1 MDLLSPNVSIASFE
15 EMSISEK
22 ADCKEKLS
30 WSDGQSC
37 GYPDCIYF
45 AAAGIF
51 QNIHV
56 EKPLDRKL
64 VSYGTVRKE
73 PVMEIKDETSKHLSF
88 ELAFS
93 ALKYQDLLED
103 LLVDSYFY
111 SSQTIPDDLNSLVVV
126 MLYDFQDRNFQPRVC
141 CSDEEIEDVRQVEK
155 YLYKT
160 KLAASLARCRIKH
173 DIPSID
179 FILPETV
186 RKKQENASTLP
197 LYAWVNTFKASLED
211 VCCSLEKD
219 GFSKVKSITE
229 FEGLTFCQDLHCED
243 LLIFPAH
250 LKYDLCG
257 MEVFKDNKLVI
268 QDKSRSLAVHA
279 VKTLVNPD
287 DDILIV
293 NAASGLTVTHLSAVL
308 NLGTGKLFAC
318 GVKSELDQEQLQN
331 LFMQLECKNIK
342 LLPENFKDIEPTDSR
357 LQKVKIILLLPQ
369 CSESGVS
376 NPVEFILNEKGDPGL
391 LQDLSQGSISED
403 KMNVL
408 VESQTQ
414 DLTHALKFPKVQAV
428 VYSTCSVYPEENEEL
443 VMKILQDQPDGNKL
457 QPYRI
462 SPPSLPLPCASDLNS
477 PRNLFFKMDPSEIA
491 NACFVAVLTREDL
504 SVTAPKHIIA
514 RAMAKGILDG
524 ISPPKSPKKDRRK
537 SKSTVR
543 LNFSS
548 TGTQAKIAE
557 FINQECKEGTNSRVH
572 NNTGGNNFHRA
583 QLNSNMASSSRR
595 LPGPSLTSPRRSFNK
610 GASIIQPVPAR
621 PRKEDKM
628 RVLKPVELVFPPV
641 TLPCYTSLVNKRQT
655 TPRLSYIHW
664 RGTNVNVRTSLAR
677 SYSVHVAKSKET
689 VRPPLV
695 YHPRPWC

>member
-73 PVMEIKDETSKHLSF
+73 PMMEIKDETSKHLSF

-126 MLYDFQDRNFQPRVC
+126 MLYDFQDRKFQPRVC

-155 YLYKT
+155 YL
-160 KLAASLARCRIKH
+160 
-173 DIPSID
+173 
-179 FILPETV
+179 F
-186 RKKQENASTLP
+186 
-197 LYAWVNTFKASLED
+197 SLED
-211 VCCSLEKD
+211 VCCSLEKE

-279 VKTLVNPD
+279 VKALVNTD

-308 NLGTGKLFAC
+308 TLGTGKIFAC

-342 LLPENFKDIEPTDSR
+342 MLPENFKDIEPTDSR

-428 VYSTCSVYPEENEEL
+428 VYSTCSIYPEENEEL
-443 VMKILQDQPDGNKL
+443 VMKILQDQPEGNKL

-462 SPPSLPLPCASDLNS
+462 SPPSLPLSCASDLNS

-491 NACFVAVLTREDL
+491 NACFVAVLTRAEDL
-504 SVTAPKHIIA
+504 TFTAPKHILA

-548 TGTQAKIAE
+548 SGTQAKIAE
-557 FINQECKEGTNSRVH
+557 FINQECKDGTISRVN
-572 NNTGGNNFHRA
+572 NNTSGNNFHRA

-595 LPGPSLTSPRRSFNK
+595 LPGPSFTSPRRSFNN
-610 GASIIQPVPAR
+610 GASIIQPVPVR

-641 TLPCYTSLVNKRQT
+641 TLPCCNSLVNKRQT

-689 VRPPLV
+689 LRPPLV